1 MTMPTR
7 WAKSPANRAAST
19 TKNNPPATRSAR
31 WNRRGEYARCPAQ
44 AGLHAHQNRTGQQT
58 RQKVVLQKLL
68 EVNALQCPPLA
79 GGGNHSFPVKGAYN
93 GQVHPASKR
102 NGFNQSLLAHSPAK
116 QAVHSPRETRLMRR
130 RPSVA
135 VQEHQIVGVYLLYF
149 FLSEYLSLLGVA
161 LGGDTALF

>member
-1 MTMPTR
+1 MGEN
-7 WAKSPANRAAST
+7 PASRAAST
-19 TKNNPPATRSAR
+19 TKNNLPATRSAR

-102 NGFNQSLLAHSPAK
+102 NGFNQSFLAYSPTK
-116 QAVHSPRETRLMRR
+116 QAVHSQGKSRLI
-130 RPSVA
+130 
-135 VQEHQIVGVYLLYF
+135 QEYQVVGVYLLYF
-149 FLSEYLSLLGVA
+149 LSECFSLLLVA
-161 LGGDTALF
+161 FFGDAALFLKE